1 MQLSEAVEEL
11 LIATRVAGRSER
23 TVQDYADKARRL
35 VDYLGDKE
43 VSQVTLSDLRRF
55 VDHLGRQTSRFQ
67 SHPKR
72 EEKSGGLSP
81 ASVAA
86 YVRVVRRLFSFLH
99 EEGLVD
105 QNPAQRLKVP
115 KPPRDKPKAISSA
128 DFQALLAAIDADTAV
143 GKRDRALVLLLAD
156 SGCRVGGLV
165 GLEVEDVD
173 LERSWMLLK
182 EKGGKL
188 RYGFFSDLT
197 KHALFAWLEVRPSNR
212 GNRLFVSLGTRS
224 DTHLTDQGVR
234 EMLKRLKRKAG
245 VKGPVNPHSFRH
257 GFAREY
263 LSNGGNLAS
272 LADTLGH
279 SNVNVTWQAYAVFTT
294 DELKAAH
301 GRYSPVARLER
312 NRVLS

>member
-1 MQLSEAVEEL
+1 MKVSEAIDEL

-23 TVQDYADKARRL
+23 TVQDYADKAARL
-35 VDYLGDKE
+35 VDFLGDKE
-43 VSQVTLSDLRRF
+43 IDQVTLSDLRRF

-67 SHPKR
+67 DHPKR
-72 EEKSGGLSP
+72 AEKPGGLSP

-99 EEGLVD
+99 EDDLID
-105 QNPAQRLKVP
+105 QNPAQKLKVP
-115 KPPRDKPKAISSA
+115 KPPRGKPKAIASA
-128 DFQALLAAIDADTAV
+128 DFQTLLTAIDVDTVA
-143 GKRDRALVLLLAD
+143 GKRDQAVILLLAD

-165 GLEVEDVD
+165 GLKVEDID
-173 LERSWMLLK
+173 LELCRMVLK

-188 RYGFFSDLT
+188 RQGFFSDLT
-197 KHALFAWLEVRPSNR
+197 KRALVAWLAVRPANR
-212 GNRLFVSLGTRS
+212 GDRLFVSLGTRS
-224 DTHLTDQGVR
+224 DGHLTDQGVR

-279 SNVNVTWQAYAVFTT
+279 SDVSVTWQAYAIFTT

-301 GRYSPVARLER
+301 TRYSPVAQLER
-312 NRVLS
+312 SSVI

>member
-1 MQLSEAVEEL
+1 MKVSEAIDEL

-23 TVQDYADKARRL
+23 TVQDYADKAARL
-35 VDYLGDKE
+35 VDFLGDKE
-43 VSQVTLSDLRRF
+43 IDQVTLSDLRRF

-67 SHPKR
+67 DHPKR
-72 EEKSGGLSP
+72 AEKPGGLSP

-99 EEGLVD
+99 EDDLID
-105 QNPAQRLKVP
+105 QNPAQKLKVP
-115 KPPRDKPKAISSA
+115 KPPRGKPKAIASA
-128 DFQALLAAIDADTAV
+128 DFQALLSAIDADTAA
-143 GKRDRALVLLLAD
+143 GKRDRALILLLAD

-173 LERSWMLLK
+173 LERCRMLLK

-188 RYGFFSDLT
+188 RQGFFSDLT
-197 KHALFAWLEVRPSNR
+197 KLALVAWLAVRPADR
-212 GNRLFVSLGTRS
+212 GDRLFVSLGTRS
-224 DTHLTDQGVR
+224 DGHLTDQGVR
-234 EMLKRLKRKAG
+234 EMLKRLKRRAG

-301 GRYSPVARLER
+301 ARYSPVACLER
-312 NRVLS
+312 DGLL

>member
-1 MQLSEAVEEL
+1 MRLSEAVDEL

-23 TVQDYADKARRL
+23 TVQDYAEKAARL
-35 VDYLGDKE
+35 VDFLGDKE
-43 VSQVTLSDLRRF
+43 IDQVTLSDLRRF
-55 VDHLGRQTSRFQ
+55 VDHLGRRTSRFQ
-67 SHPKR
+67 NHPKR
-72 EEKSGGLSP
+72 EEQSGGLSP

-86 YVRVVRRLFSFLH
+86 YIRVVRRLFSFLH
-99 EEGLVD
+99 EDGLID
-105 QNPAQRLKVP
+105 QNPAQKLKVP
-115 KPPRDKPKAISSA
+115 KPPRGKPKAISSA
-128 DFQALLAAIDADTAV
+128 DFQALLAAIDVNTVV
-143 GKRDRALVLLLAD
+143 GKRDRAVILLLAD

-165 GLEVEDVD
+165 GLEVEDID
-173 LERSWMLLK
+173 LERCRMLLK

-188 RYGFFSDLT
+188 RSGFFSDLT
-197 KHALFAWLEVRPSNR
+197 KRALVAWLEVRPDNR

-224 DTHLTDQGVR
+224 DAHLTDQGVR

-279 SNVNVTWQAYAVFTT
+279 SNVNVTWQAYAIFTT

-301 GRYSPVARLER
+301 ERYSPVACLER
-312 NRVLS
+312 SSVIQ